1 MGAKVWF
8 NGVDLN
14 KFGPTPFIN
23 LSKSTN
29 RDGANVHILS
39 ETINITLE
47 GKITAYKKG
56 ISEQNHKPGID
67 RLLEDEKM
75 LRDLFSRD
83 GVLEVTCSSSNSTQQ
98 PTHGAGKF
106 GFWWDDTVATSR
118 GTIGKGLA
126 CKVTSYQISKTDDN
140 WVNTIDY
147 TVELQCNHSKSATL
161 GHAVFNTISGFTD
174 EWTIEPVEDTSYY
187 HLQILNNNPTA
198 SNPPDWP
205 TGMRNLDNLIQY
217 RISHRVGA
225 QGLSAPTGFYAA
237 GVVPGNAAPYHG
249 ESAWYNAKRFV
260 EEQLKMPHNNINHVF
275 LAYNNTGFG
284 QHSYTTENKATG
296 SKTQNEEIYLYNHVR
311 AVNVSESNG
320 TYDVTDTWL
329 ALSKPTH
336 YLEDYSV
343 EVTQDTN
350 FNVTARIN
358 GTVTGLEIK
367 KDGYIE
373 GSALQQTM
381 PHNTYNGIWNTS
393 LNGGKIDLQNMNEAA
408 IYSTKYG
415 NALDAWRNYVEPLL
429 YARTN
434 VLALY
439 MVQGATTTLS
449 TGGTAVR
456 GTNATANPAYNDSTW
471 TGKIPQMNDIGTFQ
485 VRYPQNNFGTCDY
498 LDKRENI
505 ILDTRFVS
513 KTIGSDPARGT
524 ITYSCEFNNR
534 KGANQIKGATVLS
547 LNVQDS
553 KPADVVAE
561 MFVMGRKRGPI
572 LQDTG
577 SKTAKTRQVSIEIQT
592 VIPRNMAEFD
602 MRYNACPMWTGGI
615 VYRDLMN
622 IIDMLRPVLP
632 DTWTP
637 VKLAEL
643 RAKDSSISLINGSY
657 AGQVYIKSDDETWN
671 PIEGRFSKNITWV
684 YDA

>member
-1 MGAKVWF
+1 MGAKIWF

-23 LSKSTN
+23 LSKSIN
-29 RDGANVHILS
+29 RDSANVHILS

-56 ISEQNHKPGID
+56 ISEQYHKSGID
-67 RLLEDEKM
+67 RLLEDEKQ
-75 LRDLFSRD
+75 LRDTFSRD
-83 GVLEVTCSSSNSTQQ
+83 GVLTVTCAPSNTTQL
-98 PTHGAGKF
+98 PTAGASAGKF
-106 GFWWDDTVATSR
+106 GFWWDDLVRSAN
-118 GTIGKGLA
+118 GTIGKGMV

-140 WVNTIDY
+140 WVQSIDY
-147 TVELQCNHSKSATL
+147 TIELQCNHSKSATL
-161 GHAVFNTISGFTD
+161 AHASTYPISGFTD
-174 EWTIEPVEDTSYY
+174 EWTIEPIEDTSYY
-187 HLQILNNNPTA
+187 NLSLINNSPIS

-205 TGMRNLDNLIQY
+205 AGQRILDNLIQY

-225 QGLSAPTGFYAA
+225 QGLSAPTGLYQA
-237 GVVPGNAAPYHG
+237 GVAPGSSPPYFG
-249 ESAWYNAKRFV
+249 ESSWVNAKKFV
-260 EEQLKMPHNNINHVF
+260 EEQIKMPHNSINHIF

-284 QHSYTTENKATG
+284 QHSYTTENKTTG
-296 SKTQNEEIYLYNHVR
+296 SKNQNEEIYLYNHVR

-320 TYDVTDTWL
+320 TYDITDTWL

-358 GTVTGLEIK
+358 GTITGLEIK

-373 GSALQQTM
+373 GSPMSQSTQ
-381 PHNTYNGIWNTS
+381 HNTYNGTDTIN
-393 LNGGKIDLQNMNEAA
+393 LDKGKIDLQNMNEMS

-415 NALDAWRNYVEPLL
+415 NALEAWRVYVEPLL
-429 YARTN
+429 YARAN
-434 VLALY
+434 VLAMY
-439 MVQGATTTLS
+439 MVQGATLII
-449 TGGTAVR
+449 GGGA
-456 GTNATANPAYNDSTW
+456 ATHQNTQAPQYGRNTW
-471 TGKIPQMNDIGTFQ
+471 DGKSPQFTDLGKFE
-485 VRYPQNNFGTCDY
+485 VRYPQTNFGTCDY
-498 LDKRENI
+498 VDKRENI

-513 KTIGSDPARGT
+513 KTIGSDPSRGT

-534 KGANQIKGATVLS
+534 RGANQIKGATILS

-553 KPADVVAE
+553 KPADVIAE

-577 SKTAKTRQVSIEIQT
+577 SKTGKTRQLSVEIQT
-592 VIPRNMAEFD
+592 NIPRNMAEFD

-615 VYRDLMN
+615 VYKDMMN
-622 IIDMLRPVLP
+622 IIDMFRPVLP
-632 DTWTP
+632 DSWTP
-637 VKLAEL
+637 VKLTEL
-643 RAKDSSISLINGSY
+643 RNKDSSIQLINGSY